1 MFALSKIHDQLTRL
15 IAKSKGR
22 ADWQKYPKNRQ
33 SIRNQQPETLESKTC
48 HAFPGKGVRLKS
60 ALLLNFVQP
69 FRFLFC
75 AKGFNSPPAHSN
87 PSQAARAHCSG
98 VTQPTGQ
105 CSSRGLFLNQAL
117 LHCSFQAVLHCVKA
131 DSEFGF
137 REIWPVPAMAWLER
151 VVACARRFD
160 TSDQVRPRQ
169 EFSSYTVKID
179 IVCQGGYACSVVA

>member
-1 MFALSKIHDQLTRL
+1 MFALSRILDQLTQL

-33 SIRNQQPETLESKTC
+33 SIWKQQPETLGSKTC

-87 PSQAARAHCSG
+87 PSQAARAHGSG

-105 CSSRGLFLNQAL
+105 CSSRGLFLNQAV
-117 LHCSFQAVLHCVKA
+117 LHCSFQLEAVSKPSLASAK
-131 DSEFGF
+131 SKW
-137 REIWPVPAMAWLER
+137 RPVPAMAWLER
-151 VVACARRFD
+151 VAASGCTRRSTPATRWAWD
-160 TSDQVRPRQ
+160 H
-169 EFSSYTVKID
+169 VKNL
-179 IVCQGGYACSVVA
+179 VNLYR

>member
-1 MFALSKIHDQLTRL
+1 MFALSRILDQLTRL

-87 PSQAARAHCSG
+87 PSQAARAHGSG

-105 CSSRGLFLNQAL
+105 CSSRGLFLNQAVL
-117 LHCSFQAVLHCVKA
+117 IAASNLKQCQSRVWLPRNPNGGPSRLWHGWSGWRPQAAPDVRHQRPGEPETT
-131 DSEFGF
+131 SG
-137 REIWPVPAMAWLER
+137 IW
-151 VVACARRFD
+151 
-160 TSDQVRPRQ
+160 
-169 EFSSYTVKID
+169 
-179 IVCQGGYACSVVA
+179 

>member
-1 MFALSKIHDQLTRL
+1 MFALSRILDQLTQL

-87 PSQAARAHCSG
+87 PSQAARAHGSG

-105 CSSRGLFLNQAL
+105 CSSRGLFLNRAL

-131 DSEFGF
+131 EFGF
-137 REIWPVPAMAWLER
+137 REIQMA
-151 VVACARRFD
+151 ARPGYGMAGAGGGLRQTFD
-160 TSDQVRPRQ
+160 TSDQVSLRPRQ
-169 EFSSYTVKID
+169 EFGKLIPLK
-179 IVCQGGYACSVVA
+179 